1 MHHVIKKTC
10 FRQRLYTGHG
20 AAEKVQ
26 IISFQ
31 EAQWTIFQ
39 ILTFEDG
46 EGKRILT
53 FAFIRFSTATL
64 KVRIAART
72 RRETGNI
79 TWR

>member
-1 MHHVIKKTC
+1 MCYVIKKTC
-10 FRQRLYTGHG
+10 FRQRLYTTHG

-46 EGKRILT
+46 GEGKRILPLPLS
-53 FAFIRFSTATL
+53 AFPRQ
-64 KVRIAART
+64 R
-72 RRETGNI
+72 
-79 TWR
+79 

>member
-1 MHHVIKKTC
+1 MHYVIKKTC

-20 AAEKVQ
+20 AAEKAQ

-46 EGKRILT
+46 GEGKRI
-53 FAFIRFSTATL
+53 
-64 KVRIAART
+64 
-72 RRETGNI
+72 
-79 TWR
+79 